1 MIADIGLGVYCISA
15 SGGQTNGEMFT
26 FTSANAYMI
35 RDGKVAEMVR
45 DAMLTGNVFTTLA
58 NIDAVGDDLQLED
71 GPGGCGKAGQFP
83 LQVTDGSPHIR
94 IRNVVIG
101 GE

>member
-1 MIADIGLGVYCISA
+1 L
-15 SGGQTNGEMFT
+15 
-26 FTSANAYMI
+26 I
-35 RDGKVAEMVR
+35 RHGTVAEMVR
-45 DAMLTGNVFTTLA
+45 DAMLTGNVFATLA
-58 NIDAVGDDLQLED
+58 NIDAVGDDLELED